1 MSDDLLAKEKEFHRL
16 NHDLQ
21 LKTRDVMKTVDS
33 IIHAGIDR
41 NLFSDVNQSLS
52 NFEDTKTVHLE
63 DTALKIDKQLRTSS
77 VKVCE
82 TLSVEC
88 TNDTGILKKDS
99 NVGNKA
105 VITLFKSKID
115 MLYKK
120 LQAMQLEYNNKVISF
135 SFCCLME

>member
-21 LKTRDVMKTVDS
+21 LRTRDVMKTVDS
-33 IIHAGIDR
+33 IIQAGVGR
-41 NLFSDVNQSLS
+41 NLFSDVNRSLS

-77 VKVCE
+77 VKVSE
-82 TLSVEC
+82 TPSVEC
-88 TNDTGILKKDS
+88 TNDPGLLKKDS

-105 VITLFKSKID
+105 IITLFKSKID

-120 LQAMQLEYNNKVISF
+120 LQVMQLEYDNKVVSLSHF
-135 SFCCLME
+135 LA